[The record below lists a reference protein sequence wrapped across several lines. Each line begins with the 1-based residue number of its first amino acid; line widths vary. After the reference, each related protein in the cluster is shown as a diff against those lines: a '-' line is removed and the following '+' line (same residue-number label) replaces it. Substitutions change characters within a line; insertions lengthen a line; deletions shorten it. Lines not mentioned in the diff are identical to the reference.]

1 MTAPL
6 ALEMVLRKNLIDL
19 KRTDTW
25 NEMTFA
31 TLFSF
36 MVFCISFIKRRK
48 KKKKEIVTKRVFSW
62 ERFEVILIIQQS

>member
-1 MTAPL
+1 MTPPL

-31 TLFSF
+31 PLFSF
-36 MVFCISFIKRRK
+36 MVYCVSFIKRR
-48 KKKKEIVTKRVFSW
+48 KKKEIVTKRVSSW
-62 ERFEVILIIQQS
+62 EKFEVLLIIQQS

>member
-1 MTAPL
+1 MTPPL
-6 ALEMVLRKNLIDL
+6 ALEIVLRKNLIDL

-36 MVFCISFIKRRK
+36 MVFCVSFIKRRE
-48 KKKKEIVTKRVFSW
+48 KKEIVTKRVFSW
-62 ERFEVILIIQQS
+62 EKFEVLLIIQQS